1 MNKSE
6 IKALQNIV
14 MGNSYQESIIN
25 KALTLADTLEVKVCL
40 NALKRGQG
48 SHNVTMRLQDFIC
61 RLSAK

>member
-1 MNKSE
+1 MKKSE

-14 MGNSYQESIIN
+14 TGSSYQESIIN
-25 KALTLADTLEVKVCL
+25 KALTVADTLEVKVCL

-48 SHNVTMRLQDFIC
+48 NHNVTMRLQDFIC